1 MRKKEVNIYICFFYK
16 KTYMDLGILLDAL
29 KNQNYEIETDQFG
42 KLPVMNRYGSDIDD
56 PKHCLVYRIG
66 ITPVDEGPNSNLN
79 PFLQLRTNYLDFK
92 SFRDGERK
100 ATIGNLVL
108 FESPSLGLFE
118 EIDFLALRG
127 TNPVMYR
134 QFDLVLG
141 GLTYIIN
148 LSEKE
153 SEFRPKRGRP
163 YASIPS
169 SEPYYELER
178 AIESMA
184 KLYRDW
190 NSFIDFL
197 AKKELEESRIDY
209 FKKE

>member
-1 MRKKEVNIYICFFYK
+1 
-16 KTYMDLGILLDAL
+16 MDLGILLDAL